1 MADTKVLGN
10 AGEDIA
16 ATYLEQHGYRI
27 LERQYR
33 CKLGEIDIIAEQA
46 GEIIFVEVKTR
57 RTNSCGAP
65 ALAVNY
71 YKRRKIIRTAR
82 WYVMHKNMD
91 DRNCRF
97 DVLEV
102 YASHNGGCAVRAIEN
117 AFEVE

>member
-1 MADTKVLGN
+1 MGDTKVLGN
-10 AGEDIA
+10 AGEEIA
-16 ATYLEQHGYRI
+16 ASYLQQHGYTIR
-27 LERQYR
+27 ERQYR
-33 CKLGEIDIIAEQA
+33 CKLGEIDIIAEYS

-57 RTNSCGAP
+57 RSSSCGTP

-71 YKRRKIIRTAR
+71 YKKRKIIRAAQVYIQFNR
-82 WYVMHKNMD
+82 LE

-102 YASHNGGCAVRAIEN
+102 FAAKDGGWAVRALTN